1 MVRDYLKY
9 RWKAKNEH
17 SIHSPFVFEFYLD
30 IIKNGQD
37 IPEEAEIK
45 ALFEQLKKDERIIKI
60 KDLGAGSKFGN
71 NDQKKVARIASTAVK
86 SLKWSK
92 IIAGI
97 VKKYEYKRCLELGT
111 SLGFTTAMMSKASP
125 YGKVYSFEG
134 CSNTLGIAKEVFS
147 RLNCQN
153 VTPIL
158 GDLDQTLS
166 HTLGQ
171 LDRVDFVFFDANH
184 QCAPTLKYFRACL
197 SKAHENSCFVF
208 DDINWSDG
216 MKEAWEEIKNHP
228 KVSISIDFFQMG
240 VVFFRAKQPEQHFIL
255 KA

>member
-9 RWKAKNEH
+9 LWNAKNEH

-30 IIKNGQD
+30 VIKNGQE
-37 IPEEAEIK
+37 IPDK
-45 ALFEQLKKDERIIKI
+45 AQIESLFEQLKKDERLIKI

-71 NDQKKVARIASTAVK
+71 HDQKKVSRIASTAVK

-92 IIAGI
+92 IVAGI
-97 VKKYEYKRCLELGT
+97 VKKYDYKRCLELGT
-111 SLGFTTAMMSKASP
+111 SLGFTAAMMSKATP

-147 RLNCQN
+147 ALHCKN

-158 GDLDQTLS
+158 GDIDQTLS
-166 HTLGQ
+166 HTLEQ
-171 LDRVDFVFFDANH
+171 MDRVDFVFFDANH

-197 SKAHENSCFVF
+197 QKAHENSCFVF
-208 DDINWSDG
+208 DDINWSAD
-216 MKEAWEEIKNHP
+216 MKEAWSQIKQHED
-228 KVSISIDFFQMG
+228 VSISIDLFQMG
-240 VVFFRAKQPEQHFIL
+240 IVFFRKKQPKQHYIL
-255 KA
+255 RA